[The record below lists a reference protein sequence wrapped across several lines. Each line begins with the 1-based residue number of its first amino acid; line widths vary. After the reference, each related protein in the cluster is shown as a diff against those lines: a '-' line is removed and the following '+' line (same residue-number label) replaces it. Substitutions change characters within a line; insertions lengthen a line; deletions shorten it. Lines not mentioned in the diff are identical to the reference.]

1 MELSTE
7 PAILLVLIFS
17 MEEVRQ
23 SEDWSEATDRVIIL
37 TTPLPNI
44 ASPPT
49 AARFP
54 TPHLLRQCLVA
65 LRLNVFNFLNNPPEF
80 KSCLLNAVFPKS
92 LYRASLVIW
101 M

>member
-37 TTPLPNI
+37 TTPLPLVV
-44 ASPPT
+44 SLLT
-49 AARFP
+49 AAR
-54 TPHLLRQCLVA
+54 
-65 LRLNVFNFLNNPPEF
+65 
-80 KSCLLNAVFPKS
+80 
-92 LYRASLVIW
+92 ASQVCQTRI
-101 M
+101 